1 LTGEEP
7 LARVNLAAEPFKAT
21 VAAPFAVHVVRTPTP
36 GAWSWPS
43 GDVYLSAGLVRLLDD
58 PELTAVIG
66 HELGH
71 LLNQSPAHASSLGLA
86 GHPAGPTPD
95 AELRADLV
103 SVRLLESSHLPA
115 TAMGLALRKL
125 IASGTL
131 DRPSRHAIEAR
142 IARLP

>member
-1 LTGEEP
+1 
-7 LARVNLAAEPFKAT
+7 
-21 VAAPFAVHVVRTPTP
+21 
-36 GAWSWPS
+36 
-43 GDVYLSAGLVRLLDD
+43 LVRLLDD